1 MNKWHSVVM
10 VMLAGLMALGS
21 GCNWLMTPEERKGR
35 ETMEELFALNMP
47 SEPLPPEDPDAT
59 YWFDD
64 IGELT
69 DEPVWQLEVVD
80 PLPVKV
86 AEISEIDIPNP
97 DEWTIFFRN
106 YHPIYLS
113 EENGDL
119 VLRGLH
125 ITHHPLLLGLASFD
139 ELDGMQSWVIGN
151 ENSDIYTIDIA
162 HHGIGIVLGVN
173 DPDVP
178 GPEFLAYVK
187 ISPDIKDGLGR
198 VTQSGDTELM
208 LFDQSANYLTT
219 IFFPDMRCRST
230 LNGFP
235 IEFND
240 SYRIFL
246 DSCASDKYSIEGPD
260 SETIWV
266 RDFYFLDVRGETEIY
281 PDPRSGAADA
291 PDQITT
297 WVAATME
304 FFEISNNSPQNT
316 QLTVYS
322 EDMEIFTASPTEWPE
337 FPEQDFYLCS
347 PVNHP
352 FKWQNDRYFVIEG
365 RYLGRYSHPEAPRIL
380 WCVKY
385 NEGADAMEPVWC
397 RYEEDM
403 PHVSTEVLILGSDAR
418 PYMVRFS
425 NIVEK
430 LKVIDLVSGHLVV
443 DIELDLTNWDE
454 DDTRPRQ
461 VIRLDEYND
470 IPVVVIFD
478 KDAGHIVKIDLE
490 LDL

>member
-1 MNKWHSVVM
+1 MA
-10 VMLAGLMALGS
+10 VMLAVLMAFGS
-21 GCNWLMTPEERKGR
+21 GCKWLMTPEERKAR
-35 ETMEELFALNMP
+35 ETMDAMAELIT
-47 SEPLPPEDPDAT
+47 SGEPLPPEDPDAT

-80 PLPVKV
+80 PVPVKV
-86 AEISEIDIPNP
+86 AEISEIDFPNP
-97 DEWTIFFRN
+97 GEWTNNTRFLW
-106 YHPIYLS
+106 PIYLS

-125 ITHHPLLLGLASFD
+125 VTRHPVLLGLASTG
-139 ELDGMQSWVIGN
+139 EIDGMQSWVIGN
-151 ENSDIYTIDIA
+151 ENPDIYTFDIE
-162 HHGIGIVLGVN
+162 HHGIGFVLGVN

-178 GPEFLAYVK
+178 GPEFLAYVNM
-187 ISPDIKDGLGR
+187 SPDIKDGLVR
-198 VTQSGDTELM
+198 VTQSGDRELM
-208 LFDQSANYLTT
+208 LFDQYAKYLATVSS
-219 IFFPDMRCRST
+219 PDMGGRDI

-235 IEFND
+235 IEYND

-246 DSCASDKYSIEGPD
+246 DGSANDEYSIEGPD
-260 SETIWV
+260 GETIRV
-266 RDFYFLDVRGETEIY
+266 RDFYFLDIRGETEVY
-281 PDPRSGAADA
+281 LDPRSGVADA
-291 PDQITT
+291 PDRFSS

-304 FFEISNNSPQNT
+304 FFYIRNNSPQNT
-316 QLTVYS
+316 QLSVYS
-322 EDMEIFTASPTEWPE
+322 EDMDIFTAPPSEWPE
-337 FPEQDFYLCS
+337 FPEQDFYLNS
-347 PVNHP
+347 PGNHP
-352 FKWQNDRYFVIEG
+352 FKWQDNRYFVLEG
-365 RYLGRYSHPEAPRIL
+365 AYSGRYSHPEAPRIL

-385 NEGADAMEPVWC
+385 NEGDDAMEPVWC

-403 PHVSTEVLILGSDAR
+403 PHVSTEVLMLGPDAH

-425 NIVEK
+425 NIFEK
-430 LKVIDLVSGHLVV
+430 FKIIDLASGHLVV

-454 DDTRPRQ
+454 GDTRPGH

-478 KDAGHIVKIDLE
+478 KEAGHIVKIDLE